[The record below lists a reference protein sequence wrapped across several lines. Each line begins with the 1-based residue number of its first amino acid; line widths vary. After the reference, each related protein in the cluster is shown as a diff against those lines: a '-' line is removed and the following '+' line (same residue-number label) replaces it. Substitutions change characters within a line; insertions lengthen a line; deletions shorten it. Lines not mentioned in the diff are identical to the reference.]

1 MAVQEE
7 EITKKIIGVTHEGWL
22 ELNEAEGVKRYKESQ
37 QLDVEVDG
45 DE

>member
-22 ELNEAEGVKRYKESQ
+22 ELNEAEGVKNKMLEIMKRGAE
-37 QLDVEVDG
+37 G
-45 DE
+45 DF